1 MKSSAVVILLLGI
14 CLGTTGL
21 VHAQDLQ
28 ITPSDL
34 GWTQLGSGAYL
45 GSYLYRDVAVGE
57 SETATFTFE
66 SLGPTAVWGYTMGL
80 VESTDPSDSS
90 FTTPIGLGFPDYPAP
105 SGAIWDYTLGAF
117 SLVPDDWTIWDDQ
130 MPPSGALVP
139 ILPREMPVGEI
150 LTINVIF
157 APPSSGVFDVYFFS
171 QSSDTILPPG
181 SAAFIHL
188 EGRGV
193 ESAVPEPATILLL
206 GLGLIGLAGVRK
218 GCVSRR

>member
-66 SLGPTAVWGYTMGL
+66 SMGPTAVWGYTMGL

-117 SLVPDDWTIWDDQ
+117 SLFPMTG
-130 MPPSGALVP
+130 PSGMTKCLLLERWCPFYPTKCRLV
-139 ILPREMPVGEI
+139 R
-150 LTINVIF
+150 
-157 APPSSGVFDVYFFS
+157 FS
-171 QSSDTILPPG
+171 Q
-181 SAAFIHL
+181 
-188 EGRGV
+188 
-193 ESAVPEPATILLL
+193 
-206 GLGLIGLAGVRK
+206 
-218 GCVSRR
+218 